1 MGRGIRRF
9 AVWGPVTAVALAG
22 GGVWGHWLVGHRSFR
37 SGPHD
42 QPVYDAEHNAVY
54 RPDLGA
60 WFDFDTATSHSYMP
74 DSPLS
79 AYSLPFVGAV
89 SCAFFVLSTLWAIT
103 HRRMLGQVWLGY
115 VRRPTTMLPRYLLLS
130 GIWISG
136 LAVVAV
142 MRWDQLKAILT
153 GDTPTTVFFGAV
165 VAQLLL
171 PFFLVYLPWQGDRL
185 LGLVGIYFP
194 DGPVRSRRG
203 RGAATKQD
211 ALRGKADRAERFR
224 LSTSRDFSA
233 LAWSLKADALIGLM
247 AERGNDTDI
256 LEEVLRDG
264 PAALGAPRH
273 FAEWFFA
280 VMDRPGLKN
289 VVARAFMLRY
299 EWTGTVVSLE
309 RAIDVLT
316 PMAAWPRPRFWLTS
330 ARWRDISLNLARALT
345 YRYELRGDT
354 ADLEEALA
362 LVHRVG
368 RRFPSRVPDRLLELQ
383 FLRYLETKDPA
394 ALTAAVEAGLRAAP
408 DPRLVRALV
417 ERFRLGGD
425 RDDLVRAR
433 ALAERL
439 VAENG
444 PGAPAHAVCLTAH
457 AQVLAASGETDAAA
471 ERLRAAASGSSSPLQ
486 VRLAAAT
493 DLGDLGA
500 GGPLSAEGYGLAVE
514 LLPQLA
520 WIGLRRDDQRWLL
533 RRWQGVPTSAAA
545 AAIAAGQVKTAI
557 EILDHGRAVMW
568 GQLARLRDG
577 AEIARAADPVSA
589 RRLDE
594 IRAELDMPETAE
606 WRFDEAGADVERR
619 VRLGKEWHELSAR
632 LALTRRHT
640 YEELS
645 RASVDGPVVVV
656 NTSPLRCDA
665 MVLLPDDEPVLVPL
679 DGLEHAELVA
689 WARQSADPDGRH
701 QAMLNVIAPRLWDD
715 LAVPVLRAVAPH
727 LGETRRIWWCPTG
740 PLAALPLHAA
750 GHHSRPGGPALLDEV
765 VSSYTPTVSALL
777 RSAARVVTP
786 RGGLAV
792 AARRTPGRS
801 DLPAV
806 DEETEEFLRCFPGAA
821 ALRAARVDD
830 VLARLRDAHWVH
842 VACHAD
848 ATGLAVTDGVVSLEQ
863 LADLRLA
870 GAEFCYL
877 SACSTAAP
885 DPRAYDE
892 AVHMAA
898 LLHLQSFV
906 HVVGTLWEIDSDR
919 ALHAAREVYRT
930 LTEGGA
936 PDGARSAWAVHAAAR
951 SLRRLAPDDVDVWSS
966 LLHIGP

>member
-1 MGRGIRRF
+1 MGQGIRRV

-22 GGVWGHWLVGHRSFR
+22 GGAWGHWLVGHRSFR
-37 SGPHD
+37 FGPHD
-42 QPVYDAEHNAVY
+42 QPVHDAERNAVY
-54 RPDLGA
+54 RPDLGG
-60 WFDFDTATSHSYMP
+60 WFDLDSATLSSFTP
-74 DSPLS
+74 DSPLL
-79 AYSLPFVGAV
+79 AYSMPFVGAV
-89 SCAFFVLSTLWAIT
+89 SSAFFALSAVWAIG

-115 VRRPTTMLPRYLLLS
+115 LRRPVTMLPRYFLLI
-130 GIWISG
+130 GIWVAA
-136 LAVVAV
+136 LTVLAV
-142 MRWDQLKAILT
+142 MRWDQLETILT
-153 GDTPTTVFFGAV
+153 SDTPTAVFLGAV
-165 VAQLLL
+165 VGQLLL
-171 PFFLVYLPWQGDRL
+171 PFFLVYLPWQADRL
-185 LGLVGIYFP
+185 LGLVGIYVP
-194 DGPVRSRRG
+194 DRLVRSRRG

-211 ALRGKADRAERFR
+211 ALRGRADQAERFR

-233 LAWSLKADALIGLM
+233 LAWSLKADALLGLM
-247 AERGNDTDI
+247 TERGNDTDV
-256 LEEVLRDG
+256 LEEALRDG

-273 FAEWFFA
+273 ALDRAFA

-309 RAIDVLT
+309 RAIAVLT
-316 PMAAWPRPRFWLTS
+316 PLAAWPRPWFWFTT
-330 ARWRDISLNLARALT
+330 ARWRDICLNLARALT
-345 YRYELRGDT
+345 YRHELRGDT
-354 ADLEEALA
+354 ADLERALA
-362 LVHRVG
+362 LVQRVG
-368 RRFPSRVPDRLLELQ
+368 RRFPSRVPHRLLELQ

-417 ERFRLGGD
+417 ERFRLDGD
-425 RDDLVRAR
+425 REDLARAR
-433 ALAERL
+433 ALADRL
-439 VAENG
+439 LEENG
-444 PGAPAHAVCLTAH
+444 PGAPAHAACLTAR
-457 AQVLAASGETDAAA
+457 AQALAASGEADAAA
-471 ERLRAAASGSSSPLQ
+471 ESLREAAAGSSSPLQ

-500 GGPLSAEGYGLAVE
+500 GGPLSTEGYGLAVE

-533 RRWQGVPTSAAA
+533 SRWQGVPTAAAA

-577 AEIARAADPVSA
+577 AETVRAADPASA

-594 IRAELDMPETAE
+594 IRAELDMPEEAE
-606 WRFDEAGADVERR
+606 WRFDDAGADVERR
-619 VRLGKEWHELSAR
+619 VRLGKEWDELSAR
-632 LALTRRHT
+632 LGLTGRHT
-640 YEELS
+640 YAELS
-645 RASVDGPVVVV
+645 RAAAGGPVVVV
-656 NTSPLRCDA
+656 NASPLRCDA
-665 MVLLPDDEPVLVPL
+665 VVLLPDDEPVLVPL
-679 DGLEHAELVA
+679 DRLDHAELVA

-727 LGETRRIWWCPTG
+727 LGRTRRIWWCPTG

-765 VSSYTPTVSALL
+765 ISSYTPTVSALL

-792 AARRTPGRS
+792 AVRQTPGRS
-801 DLPAV
+801 ELPAV
-806 DEETEEFLRCFPGAA
+806 DEETEEFLRCFPGAPV
-821 ALRAARVDD
+821 LRAARADD

-848 ATGLAVTDGVVSLEQ
+848 ASGLAVTDGVVSLEQ
-863 LADLRLA
+863 LADLRLD

-898 LLHLQSFV
+898 LLHLQTFV

-919 ALHAAREVYRT
+919 ALHAARVVYRT

-936 PDGARSAWAVHAAAR
+936 PDGTRSARAVHAAAL